1 VESKLERR
9 RAASFEEFAERQ
21 SLMFGE
27 ESFARGLAFDPE
39 PSDLLISP
47 FAKCG
52 TTWLQQVVHTMRT
65 RGDLDFDD
73 ISRVIPWIETA
84 RDLGLDLD
92 APQRAWPRAYK
103 SHLSWDLIPK
113 GGRYIVAIRD
123 PRDALVSMYRFME
136 GWFFEPGAFSI
147 AEFARKRY
155 LQREDGMDYWTHL
168 ASWWRVRDREDVLLL
183 SYEGMRRAPE
193 EMVRRVA
200 DFAGI
205 ALDDELLG
213 LAVAQSSF
221 EFMLA
226 HKERFDDRMMRE
238 RSEKVA
244 RLPVG
249 GDSSKVRRGE
259 VGAHR
264 YELGDDV
271 AAELD
276 DVWRETI
283 EAELGFSDF
292 AAMEAAVVPLSDR
305 RD

>member
-9 RAASFEEFAERQ
+9 RATSFEEFAERQ
-21 SLMFGE
+21 LLMFGE
-27 ESFARGLAFDPE
+27 ESIEQGLAFDPE
-39 PSDLLISP
+39 PSDVLISP

-52 TTWLQQVVHTMRT
+52 TTWLQQVVHALRT

-73 ISRVIPWIETA
+73 ISRVVPWIETA
-84 RDLGLDLD
+84 LDLGLDLD

-147 AEFARKRY
+147 AEFARKRF
-155 LQREDGMDYWTHL
+155 LQREGGMDYWTHL

-183 SYEGMRRAPE
+183 SYDGMRRAPE

-205 ALDDELLG
+205 ALDDELLE
-213 LAVAQSSF
+213 LVLAQSSF

-226 HKERFDDRMMRE
+226 HKERFDDGMMRE
-238 RSEKVA
+238 RSEKVS
-244 RLPVG
+244 RLPPG

-264 YELGDDV
+264 DELGDDV
-271 AAELD
+271 AAELL
-276 DVWRETI
+276 DVWREAI
-283 EAELGFSDF
+283 EAEFGFPDF
-292 AAMEAAVVPLSDR
+292 AAMEAAVLPPSGR